1 MIYMELARQ
10 LAEIDMKVMKNSEYK
25 RMTDTIRGEG
35 VLLSYLVCHNNMA
48 TPSEL
53 SEALDVSTAR
63 IAVLLNKMEKK
74 GLLERQRHPDNK
86 RNTIVKL
93 LPKGEKL
100 HKENEETFNLYV
112 MGFFEHIG
120 KEKAQLFVQLQGELA
135 EYMMT
140 KRQMEEN
147 TNE

>member
-1 MIYMELARQ
+1 MTYIELARQ
-10 LAEIDMKVMKNSEYK
+10 LAEIDMKVMKSSEYIK
-25 RMTDTIRGEG
+25 MTDTIRGEG
-35 VLLSYLVCHNNMA
+35 VLLSYLVYHNNMA

-93 LPKGEKL
+93 LPEGEKL

-112 MGFFEHIG
+112 MSFFEYIG
-120 KEKAQLFVQLQGELA
+120 KEKTQLFVQLQSELA
-135 EYMMT
+135 EYMRT
-140 KRQMEEN
+140 KRQMKEDI
-147 TNE
+147 NE